1 MNTRPPVLP
10 RLAHRSSR
18 RRWLR
23 WHGFT
28 LVELLVALAAL
39 ALIAGLSWRGLDGM
53 VRSQS
58 QLQQRA
64 DAVLTLQAG
73 LSQWT
78 ADLDALMEQPNTPSL
93 DWDGRGLRIV
103 RRNTAEPGRGLLVVA
118 WSRRNVD
125 GQGQWLR
132 WQSPPLQTR
141 AALQIAWTKAAQ
153 WAQNPGND
161 EKRYEVKITP
171 LDEWQV
177 FYYRSN
183 AWTNPLSSSNAE
195 PVPQDGKP
203 APAVPPLPEG
213 VRLVLTR
220 PATEALGGTLIR
232 DWVRPATRAT
242 TP

>member
-1 MNTRPPVLP
+1 MDADSPVLP
-10 RLAHRSSR
+10 HLMHRSSPR
-18 RRWLR
+18 RLRRWR
-23 WHGFT
+23 GFT

-39 ALIAGLSWRGLDGM
+39 ALMAGLSWRGLDGM

-73 LSQWT
+73 LTQWA
-78 ADLDALMEQPNTPSL
+78 ADLDAMMEQPNTPAL

-118 WSRRNVD
+118 WSRRNID

-153 WAQNPGND
+153 WAQNPGDD
-161 EKRYEVKITP
+161 EKRYEVKITA

-183 AWTNPLSSSNAE
+183 AWTNPLSSGNAE
-195 PVPQDGKP
+195 AAPQDGKP
-203 APAVPPLPEG
+203 APVLPPLPEG

-220 PATEALGGTLIR
+220 PTSETLGGTLIS
-232 DWVRPATRAT
+232 DWVRPATRPS